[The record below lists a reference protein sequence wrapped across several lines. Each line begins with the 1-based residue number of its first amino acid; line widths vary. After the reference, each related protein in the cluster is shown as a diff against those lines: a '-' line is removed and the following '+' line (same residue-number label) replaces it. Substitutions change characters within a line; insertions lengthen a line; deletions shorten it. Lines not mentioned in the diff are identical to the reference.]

1 MSEQI
6 PVLQL
11 RQINK
16 NFPGV
21 KALQQAQLSLYAG
34 EVHALLGE
42 NGAGK
47 STLVKVMTGVLQKD
61 GGELLLDATA
71 LSFATP
77 KDAQQAGI
85 STVYQEVNL
94 LPNLSVAHNLFLGSE
109 PKRFGLINKKAMAN
123 QARQLLST
131 FGLDIDVTAP
141 LSEFSVAVQ
150 QLVAIARGIAP
161 KRGAACTKVLVLD
174 EPTASLDA
182 DEVKVLFQ
190 VLRQL
195 KQQGVA
201 IVFITHFLDQVYQ
214 ISDRITV
221 MRNGCFVG
229 EYQTASLNK
238 AELIA
243 AMLGK
248 ELCQQRHQ
256 APCLAVEHS

>member
-1 MSEQI
+1 M
-6 PVLQL
+6 
-11 RQINK
+11 
-16 NFPGV
+16 
-21 KALQQAQLSLYAG
+21 QQAQLSLYAG

-61 GGELLLDATA
+61 AGEMLLDSTA
-71 LSFATP
+71 QSFDSP
-77 KDAQQAGI
+77 KDAQKAGI

-109 PKRFGLINKKAMAN
+109 PKRFGLIDKKAMAA

-131 FGLDIDVTAP
+131 FGLDINVTAP

-182 DEVKVLFQ
+182 DEVQVLFQ

-229 EYQTASLNK
+229 EYQTAHLNTVSYTHLR
-238 AELIA
+238 AHET
-243 AMLGK
+243 
-248 ELCQQRHQ
+248 
-256 APCLAVEHS
+256 